1 MPLSAAP
8 TATNRLRIPPH
19 ITAGFIA
26 GVLAVIVSGATSL
39 SALYAQADQA
49 GAVTR
54 ASNLVNQLELV
65 LSVIKDAETGQR
77 GYLLTGEDSYAEPFT
92 TSRDTAQ
99 ARLVAL
105 DSLVADNPVQVDRL
119 GELKRLTT
127 AKLDE
132 LQATINLKKA
142 GDDPGAMAVVRSD
155 KGKVT
160 MDQIR
165 ATVGAMQAEQERIVT
180 ARTQAWEAARDET
193 RFAVTFGSIVLLALF
208 TAAAGI
214 TVRELSQRDRET
226 WLRRGEAMIA
236 NAMTGDKHLAE
247 LANDVVTTLADYL
260 GARVGALYAGNT
272 EAGYGLQGGF
282 AFSVKDNGRMMVRAG
297 ETLTGQAITQGKA
310 VVVNDLPADY
320 LKVSS
325 MTGVVSSTSLLI
337 LPTVA
342 DKRVNGVIELGFT
355 RKLVGRE
362 LDLLERIAD
371 QVGIGIRAADY
382 RQRLENLLEE
392 TQRQAEELQAQQEEL
407 RVSNEELEE
416 QSRVLREA
424 QARLEEQ
431 QSELEQNNEELTS
444 QAAILAS
451 QRSDLERVANE
462 ISDKNT
468 ELERSSQYKSNFLA
482 NMSHELRTPLNSS
495 LILARLLSENKDGNL
510 TDDQV
515 KFAETIYSA
524 GNDLLDLIND
534 VLDLSKIEAG
544 HVEIRSAPVN
554 VTAITQALR
563 RTFEPI
569 GASKNLRF
577 DVVVESDVPDTIET
591 DAQRLEQVLKNL
603 LSNAFKFTDRGS
615 VTLRVFTDD
624 DSRISF
630 AVKDTGVGIAA
641 DKHDFVFEAFR
652 QIDGGSARKHNGT
665 GLGLSISRDL
675 ARLLGGTITLR
686 SAVGDGSTF
695 TIDIPR
701 VWNTAE
707 AQPTSTLSAV
717 SPTSTTPARV
727 STRSATPI
735 RLPRAATPMQ
745 LPRTR
750 TPRSQPPRAAR
761 SILIVEDDPAF
772 SKLLADT
779 ARSLDFEPLLANS
792 ADSAFDLALSNHPQA
807 VLLDVRL
814 PDHSGLSVLDRLK
827 RNAQTRHI
835 PVHMISGTDHTR
847 AALAMG
853 AVGYALKPVHVDELR
868 AVLSRLAE
876 RIDTHVK
883 RVLVIEDDD
892 VQRNSVKLLLTAD
905 GVEVVTASNA
915 TEAREHLKALT
926 FDCVVMDLNL
936 PGESGHELLESMAA
950 AYDLSFPPVIVY
962 TGKAL
967 TPQDEERLRRYS
979 NSIIVK
985 GARSPERLLDEVTL
999 FLHQV
1004 ESELPPERQRMLRKS
1019 RDREDLFEG
1028 RTLLIVE
1035 DDVRNIFALSR
1046 VLEPR
1051 GAHIEIARNG
1061 IEALERL
1068 QKGPDVDLVLM
1079 DVMMPEMDGLE
1090 CTRRI
1095 RQNPKWSS
1103 LPIITLTAKAM
1114 RDDQEKCLAAG
1125 ANDYVAKPIDVDK
1138 LLSLIRVW
1146 MPR

>member
-1 MPLSAAP
+1 
-8 TATNRLRIPPH
+8 
-19 ITAGFIA
+19 
-26 GVLAVIVSGATSL
+26 
-39 SALYAQADQA
+39 
-49 GAVTR
+49 
-54 ASNLVNQLELV
+54 
-65 LSVIKDAETGQR
+65 
-77 GYLLTGEDSYAEPFT
+77 
-92 TSRDTAQ
+92 
-99 ARLVAL
+99 
-105 DSLVADNPVQVDRL
+105 
-119 GELKRLTT
+119 
-127 AKLDE
+127 
-132 LQATINLKKA
+132 
-142 GDDPGAMAVVRSD
+142 
-155 KGKVT
+155 
-160 MDQIR
+160 
-165 ATVGAMQAEQERIVT
+165 
-180 ARTQAWEAARDET
+180 
-193 RFAVTFGSIVLLALF
+193 
-208 TAAAGI
+208 
-214 TVRELSQRDRET
+214 
-226 WLRRGEAMIA
+226 
-236 NAMTGDKHLAE
+236 
-247 LANDVVTTLADYL
+247 
-260 GARVGALYAGNT
+260 
-272 EAGYGLQGGF
+272 
-282 AFSVKDNGRMMVRAG
+282 
-297 ETLTGQAITQGKA
+297 
-310 VVVNDLPADY
+310 
-320 LKVSS
+320 
-325 MTGVVSSTSLLI
+325 
-337 LPTVA
+337 
-342 DKRVNGVIELGFT
+342 
-355 RKLVGRE
+355 
-362 LDLLERIAD
+362 
-371 QVGIGIRAADY
+371 
-382 RQRLENLLEE
+382 
-392 TQRQAEELQAQQEEL
+392 
-407 RVSNEELEE
+407 
-416 QSRVLREA
+416 
-424 QARLEEQ
+424 
-431 QSELEQNNEELTS
+431 
-444 QAAILAS
+444 
-451 QRSDLERVANE
+451 
-462 ISDKNT
+462 
-468 ELERSSQYKSNFLA
+468 SQYKSNFLA